1 MPRSDSAASSVDVRQ
16 RARKVV
22 QVLARTYP
30 VALCALEHRNAYE
43 LLTAT
48 ILSAQC
54 TDQRVNAVTPT
65 LFSRFPTPGDLAVAT
80 QAEVEQIIHSL
91 GFFRA
96 KATSLR
102 GMAQRLVEQHAGTV
116 PETLAEL
123 VELPG
128 VGRKTANVVLGTV
141 FGIATGVVVDT
152 HVRRISKLLG
162 LTHSDSP
169 EQIERDLMDLLPQKE
184 WVNFSHRL
192 IHHGRQICIARR
204 PKCLECP
211 LLKLCPRV
219 GLAPLPAITKSSDA

>member
-1 MPRSDSAASSVDVRQ
+1 MARSDSAVSSVALRQ
-16 RARKVV
+16 RARKVA
-22 QVLARTYP
+22 QALAKAYP

-65 LFSRFPTPGDLAVAT
+65 LFDRFPTPGDLALST
-80 QAEVEQIIHSL
+80 HDEVEQIIHSL

-102 GMAQRLVEQHAGTV
+102 GMAQRLVEHHAGEV
-116 PETLAEL
+116 PQTLEEL
-123 VELPG
+123 IELPG

-152 HVRRISKLLG
+152 HVRRISNLLG
-162 LTHSDSP
+162 LTASNNP
-169 EQIERDLMDLLPQKE
+169 EQIERDLMALLPQEE
-184 WVNFSHRL
+184 WVSFSHRL

-204 PKCLECP
+204 PRCLECP
-211 LLKLCPRV
+211 LLKLCPRI
-219 GLAPLPAITKSSDA
+219 GLPPLPAAQ